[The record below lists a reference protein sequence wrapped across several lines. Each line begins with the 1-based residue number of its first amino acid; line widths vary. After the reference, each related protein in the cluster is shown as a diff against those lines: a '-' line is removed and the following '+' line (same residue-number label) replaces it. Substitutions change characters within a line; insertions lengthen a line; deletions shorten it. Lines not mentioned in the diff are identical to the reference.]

1 MDNPKK
7 LTRPRTGRMLAGVC
21 AGIANYV
28 NMDPTVIR
36 VIYALL
42 SIFTV
47 FAGVIVYLILM
58 LVIPED
64 KNPIVH

>member
-1 MDNPKK
+1 MDNLKK

-42 SIFTV
+42 SIFTA

>member
-7 LTRPRTGRMLAGVC
+7 PTRPRTGRMLAGVC

-42 SIFTV
+42 SIFTA

>member
-42 SIFTV
+42 SIFTA

>member
-42 SIFTV
+42 SVFTA

>member
-42 SIFTV
+42 SIFTA
-47 FAGVIVYLILM
+47 FTGVIVYLILM